1 MKIFIEFKPIRAIR
15 EAVTKQ
21 GQIQANIT
29 ETGNQIQKYARKHK
43 QQMYAKAKEAVIHPN
58 TQDC

>member
-29 ETGNQIQKYARKHK
+29 KIGNQIQKFARKHK
-43 QQMYAKAKEAVIHPN
+43 QQMYAKAKEAVI
-58 TQDC
+58 